1 VTEGGSSGD
10 RFGATPAAPPLSA
23 ASRYGFVHV
32 RPTGNRL
39 LRGPGDVR
47 TAEPIDLSVEGTPAW
62 VVGLPAPDGAGSHWT
77 VVAADGTATGYLV
90 NDDRVESVGSMGSL
104 PRGAPPLVGSVDGR
118 VLLASPADDA
128 AAFTHPVPA
137 GRGVA
142 TVDGPEDR
150 GPSRSLYVGSGG
162 DLVAR
167 SDDAE
172 ATRLPLDALP
182 DGRLVRVS
190 TDRYALL
197 TDRTDR
203 YRHGALGDDL
213 EGGSLSVLDTSAET
227 PRVLA
232 CRSVGPPDVIEGVKP
247 IVADVDGDGEPEL
260 LVTLATS
267 GAGARLAAFDPDGR
281 RVAAGPPI
289 GSGGWRHQLAVAPF
303 GPDGAVEVAA
313 VRKPHVEHR
322 LEFARYRAGELS
334 VVAALDG
341 FRTHTYGSINPDG
354 ALAGDLDA
362 DGRVELL
369 APETARRR
377 LAAVRRTEAG
387 ATVAWTLSLDGPL
400 STNVG
405 GVALSDGRVAVAA
418 GWDGTVR
425 VWQG

>member
-47 TAEPIDLSVEGTPAW
+47 TAAPIDLSVEGTPAW
-62 VVGLPAPDGAGSHWT
+62 VVGLPAPDGAGTHWT
-77 VVAADGTATGYLV
+77 VVAADGRATGYLV
-90 NDDRVESVGSMGSL
+90 DDDRVESVGSMGSL
-104 PRGAPPLVGSVDGR
+104 PRGAPPLVGTVDGR
-118 VLLASPADDA
+118 VRLASPADDA

-137 GRGVA
+137 GRGVRA
-142 TVDGPEDR
+142 GDGPRDR
-150 GPSRSLYVGSGG
+150 GPSRSLYVGAGG

-167 SDDAE
+167 PDDAE
-172 ATRLPLDALP
+172 AAGLPLEALP
-182 DGRLVRVS
+182 DGRLVRVGA
-190 TDRYALL
+190 DRYALL
-197 TDRTDR
+197 ADRTDR
-203 YRHGALGDDL
+203 YRHGALGDIL
-213 EGGSLSVLDTSAET
+213 EGGSLAVLDTSEGT

-232 CRSVGPPDVIEGVKP
+232 RRSVGPPDVIEGIKP
-247 IVADVDGDGEPEL
+247 IVADVDDDGTPEL

-267 GAGARLAAFDPDGR
+267 GAGARLAAFGPGGS
-281 RVAAGPPI
+281 RVAVGPAI

-322 LEFARYRAGELS
+322 LEFFRYRAGELS

-341 FRTHTYGSINPDG
+341 VRSHTYGSVNPDG
-354 ALAGDLDA
+354 ALAGDVDD

-369 APETARRR
+369 APETSRRR
-377 LAAVRRTEAG
+377 LLAVRRTEAG
-387 ATVAWTLSLDGPL
+387 ATVVWTLSLDGPL

-405 GVALSDGRVAVAA
+405 GVALSDGRAAVAA